1 MSDIAFGEVPPLADN
16 VDGGEGD
23 GAGDR
28 SYDTINMGLDTVAM
42 KPHIARE
49 RWEGLIEEIIF
60 KPEQINV
67 IDLK

>member
-1 MSDIAFGEVPPLADN
+1 MSDTAFDETSLLADD
-16 VDGGEGD
+16 VDGVEED

-28 SYDTINMGLDTVAM
+28 SCDTINVGLDTVAM

-49 RWEGLIEEIIF
+49 KWEGLIEEIIF

-67 IDLK
+67 IALK